1 MHSSCLLRPTYSYPT
16 TTTATA
22 TTLGRKSVVQ
32 TFGRAF
38 HGSKRRLSFSKRPIS
53 LGLLRTSGDLR
64 QQTAASLASR
74 AVNKGTHS
82 CVPISC
88 SSDTADHDH
97 PVHADVIQTDFVVVG
112 SGIAGLSY
120 ALRVADH
127 GKVAIVTKDVA
138 HEGSTR
144 YAQGGICAVLDASDS
159 VESHISDTVVAGDF
173 LCDPRAVKMVCSE
186 GAAAVLELVEM
197 GAEFTRNSSGDLHL
211 TREGGH
217 EHKRIVHAAD
227 MTGREI
233 ERVLVE
239 KALAHP
245 NIQFYEKHFATDLVT
260 AQDGDV
266 TRCLGIDV
274 VERSTNKDIRF
285 VSAVTLLAS
294 GGAGHI
300 YPNTTNPMVATGDGI
315 AIAARAKAHIANM
328 EFMQFHPTSLYVDP
342 DESEA
347 ESRESVFL
355 ITEAVR
361 GEGGLLYNAAG
372 ERFMPK
378 YDSRLELAPRD
389 VVARSIDDQLKKHG
403 DKCVYLDITHKPAE
417 EILEH
422 FPNIAAHLQ
431 DTLGLDITK
440 DRIPVVPAMHYTC
453 GGVKTGLK
461 GDTSLPGLYAT
472 GEAAYTGL
480 HGANRLA
487 SNSLLEGLVYSI
499 KAASASTEYLQMNAH
514 NSTSLFVN
522 AAEEFSSRAVLTPPE
537 DPKAV
542 KYALKVLMNL
552 RRKLQ
557 AIMWENAGIVRSNT
571 RLLDAMEQ
579 VKRLRRELEAISAEM
594 NLSALA
600 TIDGD
605 LKVELFELLNLFTV
619 SELVVK
625 SAMMRKE
632 SRGLHFTTDYPYK
645 VEGERRPTVINTSLP
660 ARKKIQ
666 RKLTLNRGETGKQL
680 VP

>member
-1 MHSSCLLRPTYSYPT
+1 MTVSCLSN
-16 TTTATA
+16 
-22 TTLGRKSVVQ
+22 
-32 TFGRAF
+32 
-38 HGSKRRLSFSKRPIS
+38 
-53 LGLLRTSGDLR
+53 
-64 QQTAASLASR
+64 AA
-74 AVNKGTHS
+74 N
-82 CVPISC
+82 
-88 SSDTADHDH
+88 DDHT
-97 PVHADVIQTDFVVVG
+97 VINTDFVVVG

-144 YAQGGICAVLDASDS
+144 YAQGGICAVLDANDS
-159 VESHISDTVVAGDF
+159 VESHISDTLVAGDF
-173 LCDPRAVKMVCSE
+173 LCDLHAVEMVCSE
-186 GAAAVLELVEM
+186 GAAAVLELVDM
-197 GAEFTRNSSGDLHL
+197 GAEFTRSSSGELHL

-217 EHKRIVHAAD
+217 EHNRIVHAAD

-245 NIQFYEKHFATDLVT
+245 NIHFYEKHFATDLVT
-260 AQDGDV
+260 VQDGEV
-266 TRCLGIDV
+266 TRCIGIDV
-274 VERSTNKDIRF
+274 VDRSTNKDIRF
-285 VSAVTLLAS
+285 VSTVTMLAA

-300 YPNTTNPMVATGDGI
+300 YPNTTNPLVATGDGI
-315 AIAARAKAHIANM
+315 AMAARAKAHIANM
-328 EFMQFHPTSLYVDP
+328 EFMQFHPTSLYVEP
-342 DESEA
+342 DGA
-347 ESRESVFL
+347 AGTRDSVFL

-403 DKCVYLDITHKPAE
+403 DKCVYLDITHKPAK
-417 EILEH
+417 EIMEH

-431 DTLGLDITK
+431 DNLGLDITK

-487 SNSLLEGLVYSI
+487 SNSLLEGLVYSL
-499 KAASASTEYLQMNAH
+499 KAASASTKYAQMNARQA
-514 NSTSLFVN
+514 SSLFED
-522 AAEEFSSRAVLTPPE
+522 AAEEFSSRELLSPPE
-537 DPKAV
+537 DAKSV
-542 KYALKVLMNL
+542 EHALKVLMNL
-552 RRKLQ
+552 RQKLQ
-557 AIMWENAGIVRSNT
+557 ATMWENAGIVRSNT

-579 VKRLRRELEAISAEM
+579 VKRLRMELEAISSEVD
-594 NLSALA
+594 LGSLA
-600 TIDGD
+600 TIDCE
-605 LKVELFELLNLFTV
+605 LKVEHFELLNLFTV
-619 SELVVK
+619 SELVVV

-632 SRGLHFTTDYPYK
+632 SRGLHYTTDYPYK
-645 VEGERRPTVINTSLP
+645 VEGERRPTVINTPLKS
-660 ARKKIQ
+660 ARKKI
-666 RKLTLNRGETGKQL
+666 RRMVTLDMGKREME
-680 VP
+680 VSS

>member
-1 MHSSCLLRPTYSYPT
+1 MT
-16 TTTATA
+16 TIGTA

-32 TFGRAF
+32 TLGGAP
-38 HGSKRRLSFSKRPIS
+38 HVSNRRLSLSKRPTYF
-53 LGLLRTSGDLR
+53 GLRRISGDLW
-64 QQTAASLASR
+64 QHAASSLAPR
-74 AVNKGTHS
+74 AVNKGKHS
-82 CVPISC
+82 CVSVC
-88 SSDTADHDH
+88 CASNAAKYDHS
-97 PVHADVIQTDFVVVG
+97 VHAEVVQTDFVVVG

-173 LCDPRAVKMVCSE
+173 LCDLRAVKMVCSE
-186 GAAAVLELVEM
+186 GAAAVLELVDM
-197 GAEFTRNSSGDLHL
+197 GAEFTRSSSGDLHL

-245 NIQFYEKHFATDLVT
+245 NIQFYENHFATDLVT
-260 AQDGDV
+260 VQEGDA
-266 TRCLGIDV
+266 TRCVGIDV
-274 VERSTNKDIRF
+274 VERATNKDIRF
-285 VSAVTLLAS
+285 VSAVTMLAS

-300 YPNTTNPMVATGDGI
+300 YPNTTNPVVATGDGI

-328 EFMQFHPTSLYVDP
+328 EFMQFHPTSLYVEP
-342 DESEA
+342 DENA
-347 ESRESVFL
+347 AVSRESVFL

-389 VVARSIDDQLKKHG
+389 VVARSIDDQLKKYG

-417 EILEH
+417 EIMEH

-431 DTLGLDITK
+431 HSLGLDITK

-472 GEAAYTGL
+472 GEVAYTGL

-499 KAASASTEYLQMNAH
+499 KAASASTKYVETNARQ
-514 NSTSLFVN
+514 STSLFEN
-522 AAEEFSSRAVLTPPE
+522 AAEEFYSREVSIPPE

-542 KYALKVLMNL
+542 KYALNVLMNL

-557 AIMWENAGIVRSNT
+557 ATMWENAGIVRSNT

-579 VKRLRRELEAISAEM
+579 VKRLRMELEAISAEVDIH
-594 NLSALA
+594 SLA
-600 TIDGD
+600 TIDCE
-605 LKVELFELLNLFTV
+605 LKVEHFELLNLFTV
-619 SELVVK
+619 SELVVV

-645 VEGERRPTVINTSLP
+645 VEGERRPTVINTPLKS
-660 ARKKIQ
+660 ARKKIR
-666 RKLTLNRGETGKQL
+666 RKLTLNRSGIGRELAQ
-680 VP
+680 